1 MTIPSDSNLP
11 GQPPAFTAQPGGVPG
26 ATEAVVAPRQVVI
39 GFWLYIAAAVLSVIS
54 LIIALAA
61 SGGARD
67 AVVAQ
72 LTEQGVE
79 VSDSAIN
86 ALIGASIGV
95 SIFFAVVWTAAFVL
109 FAFFMKRGANWAR
122 IVLTVIT
129 VLSLVNVFSGFG
141 LGAVQVVASVIATV
155 LIWLRP
161 ASEYFNAVKARKN
174 GAPVR

>member
-11 GQPPAFTAQPGGVPG
+11 SQPPAFTAAGVVPG
-26 ATEAVVAPRQVVI
+26 TGDTVVPPRQVVI

-54 LIIALAA
+54 LIIALAG

-67 AVVAQ
+67 AVAAQ

-129 VLSLVNVFSGFG
+129 VLSLINLFSGFG

-161 ASEYFNAVKARKN
+161 ASEYFAAVKARKS
-174 GAPVR
+174 GAPAQ